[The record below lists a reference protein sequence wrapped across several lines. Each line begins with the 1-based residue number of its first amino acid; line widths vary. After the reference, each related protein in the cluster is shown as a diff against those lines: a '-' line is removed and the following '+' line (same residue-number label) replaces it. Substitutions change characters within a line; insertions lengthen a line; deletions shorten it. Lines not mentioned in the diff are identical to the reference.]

1 MSTGSGGRLASQ
13 WATLNGRRVHARVA
27 TDTPPGL
34 GLPVMLIHGLSVS
47 SRSLLP
53 TAARL
58 AAGRRVYAPDLPG
71 FGASEPPPEALP
83 IRDLADTLAAWM
95 RAMHLEQAA
104 RLGHSF
110 GCQVLAEL
118 ALRHPACLAR
128 AIFVAPT
135 IEPQGRTAGR
145 QLVRLLRDVCRE
157 PPALLPL
164 VLRDYLRAGVGRTI
178 RTVRH
183 ALLDAI
189 ERKLPQVRVPS
200 LVVRGARDPVVS
212 QRWAEAV
219 ARLLPRGRLVVI
231 PGAAHAVP
239 YSAPVELGRVI
250 EAFLTAK
257 PGPAPSPEVSGGRT
271 VE

>member
-1 MSTGSGGRLASQ
+1 MGRGGRLASQ
-13 WATLNGRRVHARVA
+13 WATVNGRRMHARVA
-27 TDTPPGL
+27 TDTPPGA
-34 GLPVMLIHGLSVS
+34 GLPVVLMHGLSVS

-71 FGASEPPPEALP
+71 CGASEPPPEALS
-83 IRDLADTLAAWM
+83 IHDLADTLAAWM
-95 RAMHLEQAA
+95 RAMHLGQAA
-104 RLGHSF
+104 LLGHSF

-135 IEPQGRTAGR
+135 IEPHGRTASR
-145 QLVRLLRDVCRE
+145 QLVGLLRDACRE

-178 RTVRH
+178 RTARY
-183 ALLDAI
+183 ALQDAI

-200 LVVRGARDPVVS
+200 LVVRGARDPMVS

-231 PGAAHAVP
+231 PRAAHAVP
-239 YSAPVELGRVI
+239 YSAPVELGQVI
-250 EAFLTAK
+250 EAFLTAA
-257 PGPAPSPEVSGGRT
+257 PGPAPSPGVSGGHSAG
-271 VE
+271 